1 MAVLGFVAAGVGVAP
16 VPDMVARNA
25 PADVRICALRGV
37 KLTRPIVAVMPA
49 GYQSR
54 PARAML
60 DVLHDVGAEWQA
72 AGRKTAPA
80 IASARAA

>member
-1 MAVLGFVAAGVGVAP
+1 
-16 VPDMVARNA
+16 MVARTA
-25 PADVRICALRGV
+25 SADVRICTVLGV

-60 DVLHDVGAEWQA
+60 EVLEQVTAEWQA
-72 AGRKTAPA
+72 AGRTVAPM
-80 IASARAA
+80 ARTQAA